1 VPLASRVAIVTI
13 ALAASSLF
21 AAPPGGADQSGAAP
35 GAQSSSARTRFV
47 TPRSATQDASTYSR
61 AHGYH
66 VGIAVRDLRT
76 GRMWGSGDSHGVFAS
91 ESVVKVFIA
100 TRLIISGRMH
110 GRTKRLAYKMITRS
124 DDGIASSFY
133 GRVGGDGL
141 INWVKHYYKVWDLGT
156 RPRHAGWWGNTHI
169 RPTGLVKLYAK
180 LAKDPRVA
188 PWLLHAMRNAHK
200 YGSDGTYQ
208 FFGLPSATHGA
219 AIKQGWGC
227 DYSSGCNEA
236 DFNSTGY
243 ISHHRYAV
251 AILMRGP
258 LSSYGSPISKAI
270 TAVARHL
277 LPSGSFPLP
286 GPTVTRVSQRR
297 SALGGG
303 GRLVVHGTNFGKV
316 TSVSFGDRRAAH
328 VQVVTARKL
337 IATVPSRTRPK
348 DVFVRVATRSGRSPR
363 RSAAQLTYIGAPVVT
378 SVAPPTRSSAG
389 GQRVTIH
396 GDNLIDVTRI
406 AFGAKS
412 APHFTV
418 QSPHTLRVVVPAH
431 TRGSVH
437 LVVHTRY
444 GASDPQDF
452 TYTDAATVTAVAP
465 SSGSTR
471 GGDQVTITG
480 TNFSNV
486 RRVTFGAASGSSL
499 VVTSATSLTITTPAH
514 VAGVVNVH
522 VITASGKSA
531 TVDTDRFNY
540 ESGPSVTAR
549 STRHHRGRAPS

>member
-1 VPLASRVAIVTI
+1 VATRVAVVTI
-13 ALAASSLF
+13 ALVASSLF
-21 AAPPGGADQSGAAP
+21 AATPGRAEQSGATASASSQP
-35 GAQSSSARTRFV
+35 SSARARFV
-47 TPRSATQDASTYSR
+47 TPRSAAHDASTYSR

-76 GRMWGSGDSHGVFAS
+76 GRMWGSGDYRGLFAS

-100 TRLIISGRMH
+100 TRLIISGQMY
-110 GRTKRLAYKMITRS
+110 GRTKKLAYKMITRS

-141 INWVKHYYKVWDLGT
+141 INWVKHHYKVWDLGT

-169 RPTGLVKLYAK
+169 RPTGLVKLYGK
-180 LAKDPRVA
+180 LAKDPRVG
-188 PWLLHAMRNAHK
+188 PWLLHAMRHAHK

-208 FFGLPSATHGA
+208 FFGLPSATRGA
-219 AIKQGWGC
+219 AVKQGWGC

-243 ISHHRYAV
+243 IAHHRYAV

-258 LSSYGSPISKAI
+258 LGSYGSPISKAI

-277 LPSGSFPLP
+277 LPNGAFPLP
-286 GPTVTRVSQRR
+286 GPTVTHVSRRR
-297 SALGGG
+297 SALAGGD
-303 GRLVVHGTNFGKV
+303 RLVVHGTNFGKV
-316 TSVSFGDRRAAH
+316 TSVSFGDRSAQH
-328 VQVVTARKL
+328 VHVVTARKL
-337 IATVPSRTRPK
+337 IATVPARTKPK
-348 DVFVRVATRSGRSPR
+348 DVYVRVTTRSGLSPR
-363 RSAAQLTYIGAPVVT
+363 RPAAQLSYVGAPVVT

-389 GQRVTIH
+389 GQRITVQ

-418 QSPHTLRVVVPAH
+418 RSPHTMRVVVPAH
-431 TRGSVH
+431 PSGSVH

-444 GASDPQDF
+444 GASAPQNF
-452 TYTDAATVTAVAP
+452 TYTDVATVDAVAP
-465 SSGSTR
+465 SSGSAS

-480 TNFSNV
+480 TNFVNV
-486 RRVTFGAASGSSL
+486 QQVTFGAASGSSP
-499 VVTSATSLTITTPAH
+499 VVTSATSLTVTTPAH
-514 VAGVVNVH
+514 DAGVVNVH

-531 TVDTDRFNY
+531 TVAADRFSY
-540 ESGPSVTAR
+540 EAAPSVSGR
-549 STRHHRGRAPS
+549 PTRHHRGRAPS